1 MASIRRVHPSSI
13 ANLFVRSILADIGE
27 LHGGFTRDHWQATL
41 TAFSHRC
48 AYTGRALSEA
58 ETDRDH
64 AVPLNRTSGGL
75 HMFGNLLPA
84 CRQANNEKGSLPFDV
99 FLRSAPGRF
108 ASLNGLTPVQREAN
122 IERIE
127 KFMETAGYQQ
137 AVAQRPELLAYY
149 EKKYS
154 LLQELCAAT
163 RLETD
168 ALMQRMTP
176 AVVRPLL
183 DEAEALPLEDDVQDE
198 EGDLTDRLPSAY
210 RLIVSAPANK
220 RIGKLAQALFRQL
233 FADGHIA
240 PYLSALTSREYSI
253 RRLGLYVPVL
263 AAQRE
268 QVSGQ
273 YRYYADPLIFEGT
286 QYFLGTEWNNSRRA
300 VLLDWL
306 TDEVFKVAAEPMDVS
321 VPVGP
326 PETLPLALTPAT
338 GSSAELRDEVRA
350 IWERVGG
357 ESRGARK
364 ISASAI
370 GIGEALQQIFQLL
383 DANAAG
389 FAALN
394 KVLEDGHALRMGN
407 ELTMLRPYTSVSSID
422 QQRKDVNGYNRYYG
436 APLNE
441 HKLLLSSQ
449 WSYDRHYAEWTRIFQ
464 AAGF

>member
-41 TAFSHRC
+41 TAFGHRC

-84 CRQANNEKGSLPFDV
+84 CRQANNEKGSLPYDM
-99 FLRSAPGRF
+99 FLRSTPGRF
-108 ASLNGLTPVQREAN
+108 ASLNGLTPEQREAN
-122 IERIE
+122 IARIE

-149 EKKYS
+149 EKKYL

-168 ALMQRMTP
+168 ALMQAMMP
-176 AVVRPLL
+176 AKVRPLL
-183 DEAEALPLEDDVQDE
+183 DDAESLPLEDDIQDG
-198 EGDLTDRLPSAY
+198 EGDFTDRLPTAY
-210 RLIVSAPANK
+210 QLIVSAPANK

-268 QVSGQ
+268 QISGQ
-273 YRYYADPLIFEGT
+273 YRYYADPLIFEGIP
-286 QYFLGTEWNNSRRA
+286 YYLGTEWNNSRRA

-306 TDEVFKVAAEPMDVS
+306 TDEVFQVAAEPMEIVA
-321 VPVGP
+321 PVRP
-326 PETLPLALTPAT
+326 PETLPRETVT
-338 GSSAELRDEVRA
+338 GGSAALRDKVRT
-350 IWERVGG
+350 IWERVSG
-357 ESRGARK
+357 ESRDARK
-364 ISASAI
+364 NNASAI

-383 DANAAG
+383 DADAAA

-394 KVLEDGHALRMGN
+394 KVLEDGHDLRMGK
-407 ELTMLRPYTSVSSID
+407 ELTVLRPYSSISTID
-422 QQRKDVNGYNRYYG
+422 QQRKDAKGYNRYYE
-436 APLNE
+436 APLTE

-449 WSYDRHYAEWTRIFQ
+449 WAYDRHHAEWTRIFR
-464 AAGF
+464 AAGFWA